1 MLQGKI
7 ASLPTAPAT
16 TCRFT
21 AHTAKG
27 LTAPIGKR
35 ICKGVF
41 CNTHTDLSA
50 AATSESE
57 FPTKP
62 THPLHERPQENRW
75 PSLHAPSLPTPSFRA
90 VIHHCHRILRR
101 HSSPPNFSLRPFR
114 HLPLHERPQE
124 NCWSSLHAP
133 SLPTPSFR
141 VAIHHCHRIL
151 RRHSSPPN
159 FSLRPFRNLPLHERP
174 QENRWSSLHAPSL
187 PTPSFRVVIHHRHR
201 ILRRHSS
208 PPNFSLLPFRLL
220 PLHGKKPSSADCC
233 TVTAWRNGK
242 KNATKKRPLCR
253 DRFNKIKHVSLR
265 VLRQP
270 WRRVP

>member
-141 VAIHHCHRIL
+141 V
-151 RRHSSPPN
+151 
-159 FSLRPFRNLPLHERP
+159 
-174 QENRWSSLHAPSL
+174 
-187 PTPSFRVVIHHRHR
+187 VIHHRHR

>member
-16 TCRFT
+16 TFHFT
-21 AHTAKG
+21 AHTAKS
-27 LTAPIGKR
+27 LKAPIGKR
-35 ICKGVF
+35 ICKGIF

-57 FPTKP
+57 FPTNP
-62 THPLHERPQENRW
+62 THPLHEQ
-75 PSLHAPSLPTPSFRA
+75 
-90 VIHHCHRILRR
+90 
-101 HSSPPNFSLRPFR
+101 
-114 HLPLHERPQE
+114 
-124 NCWSSLHAP
+124 
-133 SLPTPSFR
+133 
-141 VAIHHCHRIL
+141 
-151 RRHSSPPN
+151 
-159 FSLRPFRNLPLHERP
+159 P
-174 QENRWSSLHAPSL
+174 QENRWSSLRVPSL

-201 ILRRHSS
+201 ILRRYSS
-208 PPNFSLLPFRLL
+208 PPNFSLRPFRHL

-242 KNATKKRPLCR
+242 KNATKKRSLCR